1 MELCPICLEVGEE
14 ACHCGRRYHTAC
26 ICELLLHGYD
36 CCQSCFAVF
45 PPSLCLSAARDAA
58 KKQDDSP
65 RCQIQLAA
73 ALTSAAKPD
82 EAIAILKNTRTQE
95 ALPLLHSAHCIE
107 LGRAYLQ
114 LGRPKL
120 ASSELFS
127 GAAFAQI
134 AGSQGI
140 ALHFRALALLC
151 RAYYERGDDAMT
163 HKIARIALTQVHLMS
178 YQEALYIMRV
188 LADTFKRGKATVH
201 YKSTMESIC
210 AIMEEESR
218 DAVAKAAAQ
227 AELGIAE
234 HVTGIDS
241 NARLKPAVKILRKR
255 MHAMT
260 LPAARSLQSQVKP
273 SRRLHHKMHPEDV
286 P

>member
-1 MELCPICLEVGEE
+1 
-14 ACHCGRRYHTAC
+14 
-26 ICELLLHGYD
+26 
-36 CCQSCFAVF
+36 
-45 PPSLCLSAARDAA
+45 
-58 KKQDDSP
+58 
-65 RCQIQLAA
+65 LAA

-82 EAIAILKNTRTQE
+82 EAIAILKNTPTQ

-188 LADTFKRGKATVH
+188 LADTFKRGKATGH